1 MLTEKNLEQISRQ
14 GITEEDIEK
23 QLRNFEQGFPPLELV
38 DAATPANGI
47 KILSDD
53 EEERHVSIFENAL
66 SSGLNATK
74 FVPASGAASRMF
86 KDLFNYL
93 EDGEE
98 TDFIKTF
105 TENIEKFAF
114 YEQLKAITP
123 EQAPGKLIENLLSE
137 KGLNYGNL
145 PKGLLAFHKYNGKTR
160 TPFEE
165 HLVEAAA
172 YCAGSKGIAKVHF
185 TISPEHKKGFEK
197 LIENVVPE
205 YQKRFGIKF
214 NISFSVQHKNTDT
227 IAVDL
232 DNKPFKDEEGNLV
245 FRPGGHGALIQNLNE
260 LDSDIIFI
268 KNIDNVV
275 PDKLK
280 HYNNRYKKA
289 LAGLM
294 VSIRNKTFE
303 YLEKLNKPEAEN
315 NTQLLK
321 NIEDFIN
328 KELHVHYNKEFT
340 NDLEKVQFFKTT
352 LNRPIRI
359 CGMVKNQGEPGG
371 GPFLAKNPDGTVSLQ
386 IVEKAQIDT
395 DDPKQVELINKST
408 HFNPVDII
416 CSTKNF
422 KGQKFDLLQHTD
434 PNTGFISIKSKNG
447 KEMKALELPG
457 LWNGAMSNWNT
468 VFVEVPIET
477 FNPVKTVND
486 LLRPE
491 HQKS

>member
-1 MLTEKNLEQISRQ
+1 MLTEKNLEQISKQ

>member
-1 MLTEKNLEQISRQ
+1 MLTEENLEQTSKQ
-14 GITEEDIEK
+14 GITKKDIEN
-23 QLRNFEQGFPPLELV
+23 QLRIFEQGFPPLEIV
-38 DAATPANGI
+38 EAATPANGI

-53 EEERHVSIFENAL
+53 EEARHVSIFENAL

-86 KDLFNYL
+86 KDLYNYL
-93 EDGEE
+93 ETDEE

-105 TENIEKFAF
+105 IENIDNFAF

-123 EQAPGKLIENLLSE
+123 DETPRKFIENLLSE
-137 KGLNYGNL
+137 EGLNYGKL
-145 PKGLLAFHKYNGKTR
+145 PKGLLTFHKYKDKSR

-172 YCAGSKGIAKVHF
+172 YCAGSKGIANIHF
-185 TISPEHKKGFEK
+185 TISPEHKEGFDN
-197 LIENVVPE
+197 LIKNVVPE

-214 NISFSVQHKNTDT
+214 NISFSVQHKSTDT

-232 DNKPFKDEEGNLV
+232 NNKPFKDEDGSLV

-275 PDKLK
+275 PDKQK

-289 LAGLM
+289 LAGLL
-294 VSIRNKTFE
+294 VSVRNKAFE

-315 NTQLLK
+315 NAQLLK
-321 NIEDFIN
+321 NVEDFLK
-328 KELHVHYNKEFT
+328 KELHIYSDTALNTPADKLNFY
-340 NDLEKVQFFKTT
+340 KTL

-371 GPFLAKNPDGTVSLQ
+371 GPFLAKNPNGTVSLQ
-386 IVEKAQIDT
+386 IVEKAQIDM
-395 DDPKQVELINKST
+395 DNPQQVELLNKST

-416 CSTKNF
+416 CSTKNY
-422 KGQKFDLLQHTD
+422 KGQKFDLLKHTD
-434 PNTGFISIKSKNG
+434 PNTGFISVKSKSG

-457 LWNGAMSNWNT
+457 LWNGAMSDWNT

-477 FNPVKTVND
+477 FNPVKTVID

>member
-1 MLTEKNLEQISRQ
+1 MFKNLY
-14 GITEEDIEK
+14 
-23 QLRNFEQGFPPLELV
+23 
-38 DAATPANGI
+38 
-47 KILSDD
+47 
-53 EEERHVSIFENAL
+53 
-66 SSGLNATK
+66 
-74 FVPASGAASRMF
+74 
-86 KDLFNYL
+86 NYL
-93 EDGEE
+93 ENGEE
-98 TDFIKTF
+98 TEFIKTF
-105 TENIEKFAF
+105 TKNIEKFAF

-123 EQAPGKLIENLLSE
+123 EETPGKLIENLLSE

-197 LIENVVPE
+197 LIDNVVPE

-214 NISFSVQHKNTDT
+214 DISFSKQHKNTDT

-232 DNKPFKDEEGNLV
+232 NNKPFKDEDGNLV

-260 LDSDIIFI
+260 LNSDIIFI

-303 YLEKLNKPEAEN
+303 YLEKLNKPEAEK

-321 NIEDFIN
+321 NTEDFIN
-328 KELHVHYNKEFT
+328 KELHVHFDKTFT
-340 NDLEKVQFFKTT
+340 NDVDKVQFFKTI

-395 DDPKQVELINKST
+395 DNPKQVELINKST

>member
-1 MLTEKNLEQISRQ
+1 MLTEKNLEQINKQ

-66 SSGLNATK
+66 SSGLNVTK

-86 KDLFNYL
+86 KNLYNYL
-93 EDGEE
+93 ENGEE
-98 TDFIKTF
+98 TEFIKTF
-105 TENIEKFAF
+105 TKNIEKFAF

-123 EQAPGKLIENLLSE
+123 EETPGKLIENLLSE

-197 LIENVVPE
+197 LIDNVVPE

-214 NISFSVQHKNTDT
+214 DISFSKQHKNTDT

-232 DNKPFKDEEGNLV
+232 NNKPFKDEDGNLV

-260 LDSDIIFI
+260 LNSDIIFI

-303 YLEKLNKPEAEN
+303 YLEKLNKPEAEK

-321 NIEDFIN
+321 NTEDFIN
-328 KELHVHYNKEFT
+328 KELHVHFDKTFT
-340 NDLEKVQFFKTT
+340 NDVDKVQFFKTI

-395 DDPKQVELINKST
+395 DNPKQVELINKST